1 MKKSSYLSERVYNV
15 NPSEINM
22 ESLEYWKKILK
33 EEGLQYVKKNH
44 LEYFFGFLNNCSF
57 SSHEKCQHQNFVE
70 MSSKR
75 EMCRHECDEMIF
87 GAFYDPFVQVANKQ
101 LRETVTQKRYIKES
115 ILVDFQKSL
124 FNLLNNLCI
133 RTLIYEMYICGQEGL
148 LEGNEFEQYQY
159 YIDHFLKDK
168 QYLNDFFSL
177 YPVLERRINEIIQ
190 NTIDIYKEVIE
201 RIDTDANEIMREFNI
216 AESAFIVEHLS
227 TDFSDSHKN
236 GRRVFCVEFV
246 SGEKILYKPRCLQNE
261 IKLQEITNYF
271 YKICNLG
278 SYEYCILDKGKY
290 GWCEIVTQ
298 KDCESTEEL
307 SRYYQ
312 RIGVILFINY
322 LLEGG
327 DIHFENLIACN
338 EYPVIIDAETFI
350 GSIEGDNGKSATE
363 KVSNLLRKSVLYSGI
378 LPFYSWNNA
387 GDAGINMSAISGEE
401 GQKFPIKIP
410 FIINPKSVNMRVV
423 YDYPVS
429 KRNHNLAMLK
439 GKFIQPSE
447 FADKIIQGFKS
458 AYLGAME
465 HTETLLKIIQQYNE
479 LEGRY
484 LIRNTQQYVI
494 VLSSSYH
501 PELLMDGGARNLF
514 FYSLINGN
522 LQNENSKLLIEHEIE
537 DLLSGDIPYF
547 YFRGNKKSIYTWD
560 GREVKNF
567 FSKTALQQIEENIQ
581 YLSYKNLEQQIQ
593 YIKITFNME
602 NAGTRKIKNERLKP
616 ALSNNIFKTAEEL
629 AKELLCKIGTNAIYS
644 EDGTDVNWIG
654 VKLFGIKE
662 NQWMIQALPNTL
674 YDGTVGI
681 NLVFHLYERIYQDKK
696 YHEICDVLDNRIL
709 RYIDTISDGKKS
721 IAEFNTGVFCGEGS
735 ILYAL
740 NILYEIYDDSK
751 YKLYFDKWLSCMETI
766 ISEDCLFDLIS
777 GNSGIVL
784 VLINMYKKTGTP
796 TYLQKAIQ
804 IAEQLIEDMVT
815 DKGKVGWKS
824 EVVPEVLA
832 GFAHGNSGFIEM
844 FSRLYEV
851 YPQAKYLRVLSRLVE
866 YENSLYS
873 EKNNNWTDLRKF
885 PEEDQNRDQPIAWCH
900 GAAGILLSRLTLY
913 NAIKNSGETALF
925 QQVIKDISLA
935 KNKLIED
942 GLHAGFCLCHG
953 NMGNLLILK
962 RYAEIFDD
970 KQVRSIC
977 DSRFEQILEFLN
989 DQNVLPTELY
999 NPGFMT
1005 GLSGIAYALLK
1016 YTMPELPLIIGVEG
1030 IDDRNKD

>member
-75 EMCRHECDEMIF
+75 ETCRHECDEMIF

-216 AESAFIVEHLS
+216 VESAFIVEHLS

-350 GSIEGDNGKSATE
+350 GNIEGDNGKSATE

-378 LPFYSWNNA
+378 LPFYSWINA

-465 HTETLLKIIQQYNE
+465 HTETLLKIIQQYSE
-479 LEGRY
+479 LEVRY

>member
-75 EMCRHECDEMIF
+75 ETCRHECDEMIF

-216 AESAFIVEHLS
+216 VESAFIVEHLS

-307 SRYYQ
+307 LRYYQ

-350 GSIEGDNGKSATE
+350 GNIEGDNGKSATE

-465 HTETLLKIIQQYNE
+465 HTETLLKIIQQYSE
-479 LEGRY
+479 LEVRY

>member
-75 EMCRHECDEMIF
+75 ETCRHECDEMIF

-216 AESAFIVEHLS
+216 VESAFIVEHLS

-350 GSIEGDNGKSATE
+350 GNIEGDNGKSATE

-465 HTETLLKIIQQYNE
+465 HTETLLKIIQQYSE
-479 LEGRY
+479 LEVRY

-629 AKELLCKIGTNAIYS
+629 AKELLCKIGTNVIYS

>member
-75 EMCRHECDEMIF
+75 ETCRHECDEMIF

-216 AESAFIVEHLS
+216 VESAFIVEHLS

-350 GSIEGDNGKSATE
+350 GNIEGDNGKSATE

-465 HTETLLKIIQQYNE
+465 HTETLLKIIQQYSE
-479 LEGRY
+479 LEVRY

-989 DQNVLPTELY
+989 DQNVLPTE
-999 NPGFMT
+999 N
-1005 GLSGIAYALLK
+1005 
-1016 YTMPELPLIIGVEG
+1016 YTIQVL
-1030 IDDRNKD
+1030 

>member
-75 EMCRHECDEMIF
+75 ETCRHECDEMIF

-216 AESAFIVEHLS
+216 VESAFIVEHLS

-350 GSIEGDNGKSATE
+350 GNIEGDNGKSATE

-465 HTETLLKIIQQYNE
+465 HTETLLKIIQQYSE
-479 LEGRY
+479 LEVRY

-900 GAAGILLSRLTLY
+900 GASGILLSRLTLY

>member
-75 EMCRHECDEMIF
+75 ETCRHECDEMIF

-216 AESAFIVEHLS
+216 VESAFIVEHLS

-350 GSIEGDNGKSATE
+350 GNIEGDNGKSATE

-465 HTETLLKIIQQYNE
+465 HTETLLKIIQQYSE
-479 LEGRY
+479 LEVRY

-547 YFRGNKKSIYTWD
+547 YFRGNKKSIYIWD

>member
-75 EMCRHECDEMIF
+75 ETCRHECDEMIF

-216 AESAFIVEHLS
+216 VESAFIVEHLS

-350 GSIEGDNGKSATE
+350 GNIEGDNGKSATE

-465 HTETLLKIIQQYNE
+465 HTETLLKIIQQYSE
-479 LEGRY
+479 LEVRY

-567 FSKTALQQIEENIQ
+567 LSKTALQQIEENIQ

>member
-75 EMCRHECDEMIF
+75 ETCRHECDEMIF

-216 AESAFIVEHLS
+216 VESAFIVEHLS

-350 GSIEGDNGKSATE
+350 GNIEGDNGKSATE

-465 HTETLLKIIQQYNE
+465 HTETLLKIIQQYSE
-479 LEGRY
+479 LEVRY

-885 PEEDQNRDQPIAWCH
+885 PEEDQNRNQPIAWCH

>member
-350 GSIEGDNGKSATE
+350 GNIEGDNGKSATE

-458 AYLGAME
+458 AYLGVME

-654 VKLFGIKE
+654 VKLFGVKE

-681 NLVFHLYERIYQDKK
+681 NLVFHLYEWIYQDKK

-815 DKGKVGWKS
+815 DNGKVGWKS

-913 NAIKNSGETALF
+913 NAIKNSGETVLF

-962 RYAEIFDD
+962 RYAEIFYD

-977 DSRFEQILEFLN
+977 DSRFEQIMEFLN

>member
-75 EMCRHECDEMIF
+75 ETCRHECDEMIF

-216 AESAFIVEHLS
+216 VESAFIVEHLS
-227 TDFSDSHKN
+227 TDISDSHKN

-350 GSIEGDNGKSATE
+350 GNIEGDNGKSATE

-465 HTETLLKIIQQYNE
+465 HTETLLKIIQQYSE
-479 LEGRY
+479 LEVRY

>member
-75 EMCRHECDEMIF
+75 ETCRHECDEMIF

-216 AESAFIVEHLS
+216 VESAFIVEHLS

-350 GSIEGDNGKSATE
+350 GNIEGDNGKSATE

-465 HTETLLKIIQQYNE
+465 HTETLLKIIQQYSE
-479 LEGRY
+479 LEVRY

-784 VLINMYKKTGTP
+784 LLINMYKKTGTP

>member
-75 EMCRHECDEMIF
+75 ETCRHECDEMIF
-87 GAFYDPFVQVANKQ
+87 GAFYDPFVKVANKQ

-216 AESAFIVEHLS
+216 VESAFIVEHLS

-350 GSIEGDNGKSATE
+350 GNIEGDNGKSATE

-447 FADKIIQGFKS
+447 FVDKIIQGFKS

-465 HTETLLKIIQQYNE
+465 HTETLLKIIQQYSE
-479 LEGRY
+479 LEVRY

-567 FSKTALQQIEENIQ
+567 FSKTAWQQIEENIQ

>member
-75 EMCRHECDEMIF
+75 ETCRHECDEMIF

-201 RIDTDANEIMREFNI
+201 RIDTDANEIMREFKI
-216 AESAFIVEHLS
+216 VESAFIVEHLS

-350 GSIEGDNGKSATE
+350 GNIEGDNGKSATE

-465 HTETLLKIIQQYNE
+465 HTETLLKIIQQYSE
-479 LEGRY
+479 LEVRY

-832 GFAHGNSGFIEM
+832 GFAHGNSGFIEL

-851 YPQAKYLRVLSRLVE
+851 YPQTKYLDVLSSLVE

-873 EKNNNWTDLRKF
+873 EKDNNWIDLRKF
-885 PEEDQNRDQPIAWCH
+885 SEVDQHKSQPIAWCH

-913 NAIKNSGETALF
+913 NAIKNLGETALL
-925 QQVIKDISLA
+925 QQAIKDISLA

-942 GLHAGFCLCHG
+942 GVHAGFCLCHG

-977 DSRFEQILEFLN
+977 DSRFEQILESLN
-989 DQNVLPTELY
+989 EENILPTELY

-1016 YTMPELPLIIGVEG
+1016 YKMPKLPLLIGVEG
-1030 IDDRNKD
+1030 IYDRNEV

>member
-75 EMCRHECDEMIF
+75 ETCRHECDEMIF

-216 AESAFIVEHLS
+216 VESAFIVEHLS

-350 GSIEGDNGKSATE
+350 GNIEGDNGKSATE

-465 HTETLLKIIQQYNE
+465 HTETLLKIIQQYSE
-479 LEGRY
+479 LEVRY

-989 DQNVLPTELY
+989 DQNVLPWC
-999 NPGFMT
+999 
-1005 GLSGIAYALLK
+1005 
-1016 YTMPELPLIIGVEG
+1016 
-1030 IDDRNKD
+1030 

>member
-350 GSIEGDNGKSATE
+350 GNIEGDNGKSATE

-654 VKLFGIKE
+654 VKLFGVKE

-681 NLVFHLYERIYQDKK
+681 NLVFHLYEWIYQDKK

-815 DKGKVGWKS
+815 DNGKVGWKS

-913 NAIKNSGETALF
+913 NAIKNSGETVLF

-977 DSRFEQILEFLN
+977 DSRFERIMEFLN

>member
-75 EMCRHECDEMIF
+75 ETCRHECDEMIF

-216 AESAFIVEHLS
+216 VESAFIVEHLS

-278 SYEYCILDKGKY
+278 SYAYCILDKGKY

-350 GSIEGDNGKSATE
+350 GNIEGDNGKSATE

-465 HTETLLKIIQQYNE
+465 HTETLLKIIQQYSE
-479 LEGRY
+479 LEVRY

>member
-75 EMCRHECDEMIF
+75 ETCRHECDEMIF

-101 LRETVTQKRYIKES
+101 LGETVTQKRYIKES

-216 AESAFIVEHLS
+216 VESAFIVEHLS

-350 GSIEGDNGKSATE
+350 GNIEGDNGKSATE

-465 HTETLLKIIQQYNE
+465 HTETLLKIIQQYSE
-479 LEGRY
+479 LEVRY

-567 FSKTALQQIEENIQ
+567 FSKTAWQQIEENIQ

>member
-75 EMCRHECDEMIF
+75 ETCRHECDEMIF

-159 YIDHFLKDK
+159 YIDHYLKDK

-216 AESAFIVEHLS
+216 VESAFIVEHLS

-350 GSIEGDNGKSATE
+350 GNIEGDNGKSATE

-465 HTETLLKIIQQYNE
+465 HTETLLKIIQQYSE
-479 LEGRY
+479 LEVRY

>member
-350 GSIEGDNGKSATE
+350 GNIEGDNGKSATE

-465 HTETLLKIIQQYNE
+465 HTETLLKIIQQYSE
-479 LEGRY
+479 LEVRY

-844 FSRLYEV
+844 FSRLYDV

>member
-75 EMCRHECDEMIF
+75 ETCRHECDEMIF

-216 AESAFIVEHLS
+216 VESAFIVEHLS

-350 GSIEGDNGKSATE
+350 GNIEGDNGKSATE

-465 HTETLLKIIQQYNE
+465 HTETLLKIIQQYSE
-479 LEGRY
+479 LEVRY

-913 NAIKNSGETALF
+913 NAIKNSEETALF

>member
-75 EMCRHECDEMIF
+75 ETCRHECDEMIF

-216 AESAFIVEHLS
+216 VESAFIVEHLS

-350 GSIEGDNGKSATE
+350 GNIEGDNGKSATE

-465 HTETLLKIIQQYNE
+465 HTETLLKIIQQYSE
-479 LEGRY
+479 LEVRY

-616 ALSNNIFKTAEEL
+616 ALSNNIFKTAEEV

-942 GLHAGFCLCHG
+942 GLWR
-953 NMGNLLILK
+953 M
-962 RYAEIFDD
+962 
-970 KQVRSIC
+970 
-977 DSRFEQILEFLN
+977 
-989 DQNVLPTELY
+989 
-999 NPGFMT
+999 
-1005 GLSGIAYALLK
+1005 
-1016 YTMPELPLIIGVEG
+1016 
-1030 IDDRNKD
+1030 

>member
-75 EMCRHECDEMIF
+75 ETCRHECDEMIF
-87 GAFYDPFVQVANKQ
+87 GALYDPFVQVANKQ

-216 AESAFIVEHLS
+216 VESAFIVEHLS

-350 GSIEGDNGKSATE
+350 GNIEGDNGKSATE

-465 HTETLLKIIQQYNE
+465 HTETLLKIIQQYSE
-479 LEGRY
+479 LEVRY

>member
-33 EEGLQYVKKNH
+33 EEGLQYIKKNH

-75 EMCRHECDEMIF
+75 ETCRHECDEMIF

-216 AESAFIVEHLS
+216 VESAFIVEHLS

-350 GSIEGDNGKSATE
+350 GNIEGDNGKSATE

-465 HTETLLKIIQQYNE
+465 HTETLLKIIQQYSE
-479 LEGRY
+479 LEVRY

>member
-75 EMCRHECDEMIF
+75 ETCRHECDEMIF

-216 AESAFIVEHLS
+216 VESAFIVEHLS

-350 GSIEGDNGKSATE
+350 GNIEGDNGKSATE

-465 HTETLLKIIQQYNE
+465 HTETLLKIIQQYSE
-479 LEGRY
+479 LEVRY

-977 DSRFEQILEFLN
+977 DSRFEQIMEFLN